1 MMGFRWFYGLLVFAQ
16 REFTHFSFADVSAMT
31 VFHAGYAA
39 VCRHLTRDLMSFLY
53 YCWRYC
59 SKDTWTDT
67 LFVFPR
73 EATTN
78 STGLN
83 VSLFIQ

>member
-1 MMGFRWFYGLLVFAQ
+1 MVLWVTGFCT
-16 REFTHFSFADVSAMT
+16 EFTHFSFADVSAMT